1 MWEKAPYWGLLG
13 GRAKHSGYTLF
24 AFPIERMSAHLVNL
38 GVGGQQYGVSPTPTV
53 RPGARRSTTVRSGSG
68 NRRHRVRNRL
78 SHQTRAGARRHGVD
92 CPVCPEGDPTHKE
105 CAVTPEKTNRE
116 QRPEERAERGRR
128 RPGELGSLEV
138 WARSAP
144 IRLAGYEDDLAE
156 PHILPS
162 VD

>member
-1 MWEKAPYWGLLG
+1 MRVTDATASNSNMSDPN
-13 GRAKHSGYTLF
+13 GRRGAD
-24 AFPIERMSAHLVNL
+24 R
-38 GVGGQQYGVSPTPTV
+38 
-53 RPGARRSTTVRSGSG
+53 RPPAR
-68 NRRHRVRNRL
+68 
-78 SHQTRAGARRHGVD
+78 
-92 CPVCPEGDPTHKE
+92 PEGDPTHKE

-116 QRPEERAERGRR
+116 QRPKERTERAGR
-128 RPGELGSLEV
+128 RPGEIGSLDV